1 MELDFTALNN
11 IGLQQAIQDFTD
23 GTAALA
29 IEMPVEIETTPEKP
43 AEAPQGANISK
54 VAETRLQRQQEELE
68 RAREVYRKY
77 LQNIKRSETL
87 QIDIL
92 KGVRAGQ
99 DIYSL
104 FLQAAEAIALMTSN
118 TVFYSQIEK
127 DIRAIHGEALGAA
140 FPLEKEAQEVQR
152 RLDRLKKAAGEE
164 IPPDDKRRIE
174 AAIAAHKGRL
184 SYLQAKLERA

>member
-29 IEMPVEIETTPEKP
+29 IEMPVEIETAPEKP

-77 LQNIKRSETL
+77 QQNIKRSETL